1 MIPGKRVLL
10 PAVVAFLVAACS
22 GDQAETEIEEAPPPP
37 PDSTPTVVLETTM
50 GRIVMELDQRAAPAT
65 VTNFV
70 RHVSQ
75 QFYKDLI
82 FHRVRPEFM
91 IQTGMLTSNYERRI
105 SPAAMLM
112 NEGDNGLSNVRGAV
126 AMARGSDPHTAKT
139 EFFINVDDNPQLDT
153 TEETWGYCVFGRVIE
168 GIDVVDRIRVVPT
181 RDRGT
186 RESVP
191 VEAIVIDTA
200 YIATDESEWADT
212 TAAEEGAG
220 GV

>member
-1 MIPGKRVLL
+1 
-10 PAVVAFLVAACS
+10 
-22 GDQAETEIEEAPPPP
+22 
-37 PDSTPTVVLETTM
+37 M

-70 RHVSQ
+70 THVNQ
-75 QFYKDLI
+75 QFYKGLI

-91 IQTGMLTSNYERRI
+91 IQAGLLTENYERRL
-105 SPAAMLM
+105 SPAAYLM

-126 AMARGSDPHTAKT
+126 SMARGSDPHTAKT

-153 TEETWGYCVFGRVIE
+153 TEEEWGYCVFGHVIE
-168 GIDVVDRIRVVPT
+168 GMDIVDRIKQVPT

-191 VEAIVIDTA
+191 VDAIVIDTA
-200 YIATDESEWADT
+200 YVAVDESEWAT
-212 TAAEEGAG
+212 EEGEAEG
-220 GV
+220 GT